1 MMRRSLL
8 TVLLV
13 LVATTSLAAAPPVNP
28 ADAIAFM
35 NQVWNTGDRVAQ
47 QQNRSRDKAGP
58 VPTVVP
64 RSVRR
69 SRYCPICSRPLLA
82 KRRRKKQQ
90 ELVKTFENYVAFV
103 YTARLANLGGQTFKI
118 RGSRSDGDGVI
129 VSTDVI
135 SPGSTSPLKIDWRL
149 VNDNGGYRINDVIVE
164 GIGVGGHPTLR
175 IRLDHAAQ
183 RRSTTR
189 SDFYDAGKDGKRG
202 ALTATHD
209 RCHTTAELRIFASAL
224 SMSEQLCLTRWR
236 VNPYLICYKSARK
249 VAHAVWF
256 YARR

>member
-35 NQVWNTGDRVAQ
+35 NQVWNRAIELLNNKTDPAIRQARFRQLFHDQFDGAGVARFVLGRYW
-47 QQNRSRDKAGP
+47 RSAG
-58 VPTVVP
+58 
-64 RSVRR
+64 
-69 SRYCPICSRPLLA
+69 A
-82 KRRRKKQQ
+82 EEQQ
-90 ELVKTFENYVAFV
+90 EFVKLFENYVAFV

-135 SPGSTSPLKIDWRL
+135 SPGGTSPLRIDWRL
-149 VNDNGGYRINDVIVE
+149 VNDNGGYKINDVIVE
-164 GIGVGGHPTLR
+164 GISMAVT
-175 IRLDHAAQ
+175 Q
-183 RRSTTR
+183 RSEFA
-189 SDFYDAGKDGKRG
+189 SIIDAGKDGKRG

-209 RCHTTAELRIFASAL
+209 RCHTTAELRIVASAL
-224 SMSEQLCLTRWR
+224 SMSEQLAF
-236 VNPYLICYKSARK
+236 S
-249 VAHAVWF
+249 
-256 YARR
+256 